1 MKVLK
6 TNALSSVVIVF
17 ILLARVSSVNV
28 AAADEHLHIPP
39 AKPLDISGLPYSSS
53 AVEIFWTHATAP
65 LSRVHFKV
73 FRNDELVGS
82 TDGRSWFEQGLSA
95 NTSYLYT
102 VVAVDELDN
111 ESVPSDSISLKTFDG
126 TAPIVPAVTG
136 LRAEVYAEN
145 FAELFWDRQP
155 SATVDYGIYIKGSLV
170 DTTNGT
176 SWWSRNFDS
185 GSNTV
190 VSVAARGHT
199 GAISAFSAVTVST
212 PDVPGSTR
220 LPAARGL
227 RSEVYSS
234 TAAELFWERENLF
247 GIRYLVLADGQEIA
261 TTNGISL
268 FVDDLVPGSTTTF
281 TVFAVDDLGNKSATR
296 STNVTTPTTEPDFNN
311 DPLFNGI
318 RLSTSAPWIIETLVA
333 YELDDQ
339 LATDILT
346 LTDRIAATALDSEVL
361 DFDPVEMNPPFGT
374 SGSETLYQCA
384 LGGTMNASL
393 YRELENSGTGLRE
406 SMDNQYGFDF
416 CGVTVASEALPPGEY
431 ILDGTFEQNTFDFS
445 GRGANR
451 QSELIWTGFTLYGPD
466 NNETVVDG
474 TTRDSFIDQI
484 GAIFRSRQVQINNY
498 ERKNFFRN
506 NQSMTDVL
514 VDIADNS
521 NSAIPVNLRFSVNG
535 RVKGF
540 GTGGSTVTVNTV
552 QEFSHFSA
560 FNGVFEP
567 FTGQLQATSDTGDTL
582 TLNAVA
588 EGPAFDRTV
597 RFDISNTDGEF
608 SVLRP
613 FTQYVPL
620 PLGEDAINPIP

>member
-1 MKVLK
+1 
-6 TNALSSVVIVF
+6 
-17 ILLARVSSVNV
+17 
-28 AAADEHLHIPP
+28 
-39 AKPLDISGLPYSSS
+39 
-53 AVEIFWTHATAP
+53 
-65 LSRVHFKV
+65 
-73 FRNDELVGS
+73 
-82 TDGRSWFEQGLSA
+82 
-95 NTSYLYT
+95 
-102 VVAVDELDN
+102 
-111 ESVPSDSISLKTFDG
+111 
-126 TAPIVPAVTG
+126 
-136 LRAEVYAEN
+136 
-145 FAELFWDRQP
+145 
-155 SATVDYGIYIKGSLV
+155 
-170 DTTNGT
+170 
-176 SWWSRNFDS
+176 
-185 GSNTV
+185 
-190 VSVAARGHT
+190 
-199 GAISAFSAVTVST
+199 
-212 PDVPGSTR
+212 
-220 LPAARGL
+220 
-227 RSEVYSS
+227 
-234 TAAELFWERENLF
+234 
-247 GIRYLVLADGQEIA
+247 
-261 TTNGISL
+261 
-268 FVDDLVPGSTTTF
+268 
-281 TVFAVDDLGNKSATR
+281 
-296 STNVTTPTTEPDFNN
+296 
-311 DPLFNGI
+311 
-318 RLSTSAPWIIETLVA
+318 
-333 YELDDQ
+333 
-339 LATDILT
+339 
-346 LTDRIAATALDSEVL
+346 
-361 DFDPVEMNPPFGT
+361 
-374 SGSETLYQCA
+374 
-384 LGGTMNASL
+384 MNASL